1 VDRAKDLIKSG
12 GEWISSVDIENQ
24 LMAHPNIAEAAV
36 VAAPHPRWQERPL
49 AYVVAEAGESVPMAD
64 KLRAWLA
71 EYFVKWWLPDDFVTL
86 TALPRTGVGK
96 VDKRELREIS
106 ARHFV
111 DDEVHTDQ
119 EAANK

>member
-1 VDRAKDLIKSG
+1 
-12 GEWISSVDIENQ
+12 
-24 LMAHPNIAEAAV
+24 
-36 VAAPHPRWQERPL
+36 
-49 AYVVAEAGESVPMAD
+49 
-64 KLRAWLA
+64 
-71 EYFVKWWLPDDFVTL
+71 
-86 TALPRTGVGK
+86 VGK